1 MKLILDMTGVIV
13 LSAWNKARK
22 AVFEWIQMIALSVIL
37 AIFINL
43 FIVQPVRV
51 EGESMKPTLQDN
63 DFVIVSRI
71 GKTLNLDLKYG
82 DIVVID
88 RRIDRKRSILDDIRD
103 LGIFNRME
111 NRNLLI
117 NRVIGLPGDTIEI
130 REGSL
135 FRNGELLEEPYLLE
149 QNMYGQASYQ
159 VPEDHV
165 FVLGDNRNNS
175 MDSRVI
181 GFIPIDNIKGTMVL
195 DVSKLLRQ

>member
-1 MKLILDMTGVIV
+1 M
-13 LSAWNKARK
+13 
-22 AVFEWIQMIALSVIL
+22 Q
-37 AIFINL
+37 
-43 FIVQPVRV
+43 
-51 EGESMKPTLQDN
+51 
-63 DFVIVSRI
+63 
-71 GKTLNLDLKYG
+71 
-82 DIVVID
+82 
-88 RRIDRKRSILDDIRD
+88 
-103 LGIFNRME
+103 

-117 NRVIGLPGDTIEI
+117 KRVIGLPGDTIEI